1 MAVDE
6 PDFDA
11 AIPGMSL
18 TAEVGS
24 RPWQSPPKYA
34 TIEQALEHYIPR
46 MTTPLMR
53 DQLLD
58 IMELG
63 VPLTSLS
70 DTLQTGG
77 VMEGL
82 HSIDVGVL
90 ITPVLIE
97 MLAYMAEEAD
107 IKFDLGMEGPIDED
121 KIPDSKIA
129 LAIKSV
135 REKMPEALDKE
146 EDVNVEEPVKET
158 VEPTGLM
165 ARRM

>member
-58 IMELG
+58 IM
-63 VPLTSLS
+63 
-70 DTLQTGG
+70 
-77 VMEGL
+77 
-82 HSIDVGVL
+82 
-90 ITPVLIE
+90 
-97 MLAYMAEEAD
+97 
-107 IKFDLGMEGPIDED
+107 
-121 KIPDSKIA
+121 
-129 LAIKSV
+129 
-135 REKMPEALDKE
+135 
-146 EDVNVEEPVKET
+146 
-158 VEPTGLM
+158 
-165 ARRM
+165 